1 MMFFRKVFIQC
12 QLIRRQIPA
21 DLINE
26 LFLQFVL
33 FALKSDIR
41 YIWRVISICVCMY
54 VCIYT
59 QTHIHAHGR
68 TQTQWSTLVLL
79 LRELH

>member
-1 MMFFRKVFIQC
+1 MYQFLFYLKHKTMMFFRKVFTQY

-21 DLINE
+21 EIINE

-41 YIWRVISICVCMY
+41 YI
-54 VCIYT
+54 
-59 QTHIHAHGR
+59 
-68 TQTQWSTLVLL
+68 
-79 LRELH
+79 